1 MSEQDLF
8 PTIDEWLS
16 DMDKSLADNLRRWAE
31 SEVMEKRLEHRED
44 HAQLLEPAMQKL
56 FVDIGLQKLL
66 WPEKHGGD
74 GHTGAEA
81 AITLAVA
88 LEQIARADTGI
99 AYLLANTVALQS
111 CLALDGVGNDA
122 ACEALAGVF
131 AGNKG
136 IAIGSLVLP
145 VYGSPQAAAKL
156 QKGEWVVTGEK
167 MRPLASGTDA
177 AVFGVVCSLDDAD
190 ELGLLVIPA
199 DNKGVKIGK
208 PFLKTGLAASR
219 NTDISLDGVKVPE
232 SACVARG
239 AEAYA
244 ALRSWLNMG
253 VSACCVGALFATY
266 EILKE
271 WGDTRVIKGKGQ
283 VFKNNPL
290 TAALMADVARETTLA
305 RMLTVTLARF
315 LGQPS
320 VYGTAGSDRNAVA
333 ASMISQH
340 VALAAEKSI
349 NNAMEL
355 MASAGYARE
364 WNLERYWRDVKTMQA
379 SIGPD
384 EISKMEFSRYFYQ
397 SQAV

>member
-1 MSEQDLF
+1 MGEQGLF

-16 DMDKSLADNLRRWAE
+16 DMDKSLADNLRRWAD

-44 HAQLLEPAMQKL
+44 HAQLLEPAMRKL

-74 GHTGAEA
+74 GHTGTEA
-81 AITLAVA
+81 ALTVAAA
-88 LEQIARADTGI
+88 LEQISRADTGI

-111 CLALDGVGNDA
+111 SMALDGTDNDA
-122 ACEALAGVF
+122 ACESLSGIF
-131 AGNKG
+131 AGANG
-136 IAIGSLVLP
+136 MAIGSLIMPL
-145 VYGSPQAAAKL
+145 YGTPQATAKL
-156 QKGEWVVTGEK
+156 QKGNWIVSGEK
-167 MRPLASGTDA
+167 MRPLASGMDA
-177 AVFGVVCSLDDAD
+177 TLYGVVCSLDGSG
-190 ELGLLVIPA
+190 ETGLLAIPA
-199 DNKGVKIGK
+199 DAKGVKRGK
-208 PFLKTGLAASR
+208 AFLKTGLAASR
-219 NTDISLDGVKVPE
+219 NTDVGLDGVKVPE
-232 SACVARG
+232 TACVARG
-239 AEAYA
+239 DEAFG
-244 ALRSWLNMG
+244 ALRTWLGMG

-266 EILKE
+266 EILQE

-305 RMLTVTLARF
+305 RMLTFDLARF
-315 LGQPS
+315 LAQPDM
-320 VYGTAGSDRNAVA
+320 YGSAGSSRNVVA
-333 ASMISQH
+333 AGMIAQH

-397 SQAV
+397 STAV